1 MSGVRWVTQETYV
14 DDAEL
19 YKGSGEKD
27 PGILPAVA
35 GDEEEPWPVGGGG
48 EEGEEEDGEGGEEVE
63 GGQCTCGGGHRV
75 QEGQQ
80 RYRRHFGSSTGG
92 GGSVEVFVKGAVYL
106 RVL

>member
-1 MSGVRWVTQETYV
+1 MSGVRWVTQKTYV

-19 YKGSGEKD
+19 CKGSGEED

-92 GGSVEVFVKGAVYL
+92 GSVEVFVKGAVYL